1 MTALASQSN
10 NATISH
16 WLAQRIIQLR
26 LTILI
31 LFVAL
36 LSAASVFV
44 PQFRI
49 DASADTLLV
58 KNNALYIKT
67 QQANQRF
74 SPDEFIL
81 VAYKPRDGEIFSTTT
96 FTDLSWLREQ
106 YLTLPRVQSVTSIL
120 TVPLLTDASMLT
132 TDANVAELT
141 WQKQRYS
148 PQQMQQ
154 MLSDHPIFTDLLINR
169 AQTAT
174 ALQIVFKPNP
184 ELIKL
189 DEQILAVQQNS
200 LKRSLTAAEQQKIE
214 QLQQQADP
222 LRQALV
228 KQRQQELQQIGNINL
243 QVAQRAETFT
253 GGAYVVA
260 QHLVEIISSDLMLF
274 GSAIAGIIAVLL
286 LLLYRSIRWV
296 VFPLLAC
303 AASVWLTLGLFA
315 VLDIRA
321 TVISA
326 NFIALQL
333 ILTLAVMIHLIA
345 TYREVARNN
354 PDDNQQQRIISTLQ
368 QKLAPCFYATVT
380 TSVGFGSLVFSGIQ
394 PVVAFGFMMLIAML
408 ITMSV
413 SLLLFPALLSL
424 LKANTETSDFAF
436 ISAALQGLRRWVQR
450 APWVCI
456 ISVVLGFALLAP
468 GLARLNVENS
478 FINYFA
484 SDTQVYKELKFIDQ
498 EFGGSTPLDIVI
510 NLQAEDAANNLLL
523 SARQFNQLHL
533 AHAAVAAFAASGNVT
548 SLVNF
553 TTLARRLNGNK
564 PLTEYELNS
573 IYRMLDEKVA
583 NQLIG
588 AYLSEKPLQAR
599 ISTRIQDTTAGLD
612 REQLMQQLN
621 QDLQSVGLSADQY
634 SLTNL
639 FVLYQDILSRLFDSQ
654 IKTLGLVYLAMAIL
668 LLLIFRSVKITII
681 ALIPNVCTT
690 LGILGLIGWLGITL
704 DLMTIT
710 IAAIAMGIA
719 VDDTIHFVHNYLQA
733 PKAQALK
740 SSFAHTGIAILFTS
754 VVIAAGFAVFG
765 FSSFLPSV
773 YFGILTAAAM
783 LMALVTDL
791 TILPALLSRFVK
803 QRGADKVKVTDIGN
817 LSS

>member
-1 MTALASQSN
+1 MTASASRSN
-10 NATISH
+10 NSSASH
-16 WLAQRIIQLR
+16 WLAEKIMQLR
-26 LTILI
+26 VVILL
-31 LFVAL
+31 LFITLLAL
-36 LSAASVFV
+36 AAFFV

-81 VAYKPRDGEIFSTTT
+81 VAYKPRNTAVFSTTT
-96 FTDLSWLREQ
+96 FNDLIWLREQ

-120 TVPLLTDASMLT
+120 TVPLLTDASVLT
-132 TDANVAELT
+132 TDANVAELS
-141 WQKQRYS
+141 WQTQQFS

-154 MLSDHPIFTDLLINR
+154 MLSDHPLFTDLLVNK

-174 ALQIVFKPNP
+174 ALQIVFKPDP
-184 ELIKL
+184 ELTALERK
-189 DEQILAVQQNS
+189 ILAVQQNS
-200 LKRSLTAAEQQKIE
+200 LQRPLTTDEEQQLE

-228 KQRQQELQQIGNINL
+228 KQRQQELQHINSINQ
-243 QVAQRAETFT
+243 QVDERAETFT

-260 QHLVEIISSDLMLF
+260 QHLVDIISSDLTVF
-274 GSAIAGIIAVLL
+274 GSAIAGIIAALL

-354 PDDNQQQRIISTLQ
+354 PDHSQQQRIISTLQ
-368 QKLAPCFYATVT
+368 QKLAPCFYATIT
-380 TSVGFGSLVFSGIQ
+380 TSVGFGSLIFSGIQ

-424 LKANTETSDFAF
+424 LKANTETDDFAF
-436 ISAALQGLRRWVQR
+436 ISAGLQALRRLIER
-450 APWVCI
+450 APWACI
-456 ISVVLGFALLAP
+456 ASVLFCFALLLP
-468 GLARLNVENS
+468 GLMRLNVENS

-484 SDTQVYKELKFIDQ
+484 TDTQVYQELRFIDQ

-510 NLQAEDAANNLLL
+510 NLQPEDAKDDLLL
-523 SARQFNQLHL
+523 SAKQFNQLHL
-533 AHAAVAAFAASGNVT
+533 AHAVVAEFSASGNVT

-553 TTLARRLNGNK
+553 TTLARQLNDDK

-573 IYRMLDEKVA
+573 IYRLLDEKVA
-583 NQLIG
+583 SQLVG
-588 AYLSEKPLQAR
+588 AYLSEQPLQAR

-621 QDLQSVGLSADQY
+621 QDLQRVGLSEDQY

-668 LLLIFRSVKITII
+668 LLLIFRSVKIAII

-690 LGILGLIGWLGITL
+690 LGILGLIGWLGIPL
-704 DLMTIT
+704 DIMTIT

-719 VDDTIHFVHNYLQA
+719 VDDTIHFVHNYLKA
-733 PKAQALK
+733 PQQQALQN
-740 SSFAHTGIAILFTS
+740 SFAHTGIAILFTS

-773 YFGILTAAAM
+773 YFGLLTAAAM
-783 LMALVTDL
+783 LLALAADL

-803 QRGADKVKVTDIGN
+803 PAEANQAPVAKTKSRQ
-817 LSS
+817 

>member
-1 MTALASQSN
+1 MTTSASHSSKAPVSN
-10 NATISH
+10 
-16 WLAQRIIQLR
+16 WLAQRILQLR
-26 LTILI
+26 IAILL
-31 LFVAL
+31 LFAVL
-36 LSAASVFV
+36 LAAAAVFV

-81 VAYKPRDGEIFSTTT
+81 VAYKPHNGEIFSSST
-96 FTDLSWLREQ
+96 FNDLTWLREQ
-106 YLTLPRVQSVTSIL
+106 YLALSRVQSVTSIL
-120 TVPLLTDASMLT
+120 TVPLLSDASVLT
-132 TDANVAELT
+132 SDADVAELT
-141 WQKQRYS
+141 WQEQQFS

-154 MLSDHPIFTDLLINR
+154 MLSDHPIFTDLLINK

-174 ALQIVFKPNP
+174 ALQIVFKPDP
-184 ELIKL
+184 ELGAL
-189 DEQILAVQQNS
+189 EQEILAVQQNS
-200 LKRSLTAAEQQKIE
+200 LQRPLTADEEQKLE

-228 KQRQQELQQIGNINL
+228 KQRQQELKQISHINQ
-243 QVAQRAETFT
+243 QVAQQAETFT

-260 QHLVEIISSDLMLF
+260 QHLVDIISSDLTVF
-274 GSAIAGIIAVLL
+274 GSAITGIIAVLL

-354 PDDNQQQRIISTLQ
+354 PDHSQQQRIISTLQ

-424 LKANTETSDFAF
+424 LNARNETDDFAF
-436 ISAALQGLRRWVQR
+436 ITAGLQATRRLVER
-450 APWVCI
+450 APWACI
-456 ISVVLGFALLAP
+456 VVVLLLFSLLLP
-468 GLARLNVENS
+468 GLMRLNVENS

-484 SDTQVYKELKFIDQ
+484 SDTQVYQELRFIDQ

-510 NLQAEDAANNLLL
+510 NLEPEDGDSNLLL
-523 SARQFNQLHL
+523 SAKQFNQLHV

-553 TTLARRLNGNK
+553 TTLARQLNDDK

-573 IYRMLDEKVA
+573 IYRLLDEKVA
-583 NQLIG
+583 SQLVG
-588 AYLSEKPLQAR
+588 AYLSDKPLQAR

-621 QDLQSVGLSADQY
+621 QDLQSVGLTPQQY

-639 FVLYQDILSRLFDSQ
+639 FVLYQNILSRLFDSQ

-668 LLLIFRSVKITII
+668 LLLIFRSVKIAVI

-690 LGILGLIGWLGITL
+690 LGILGLIGWLGIPL
-704 DLMTIT
+704 DIMTIT

-719 VDDTIHFVHNYLQA
+719 VDDTIHFVHNYLKA
-733 PKAQALK
+733 PRGQALQN
-740 SSFAHTGIAILFTS
+740 SFAHTGIAMLFTS
-754 VVIAAGFAVFG
+754 TVIAAGFAIFG

-773 YFGILTAAAM
+773 YFGLLTAAAM
-783 LMALVTDL
+783 LMALAADL
-791 TILPALLSRFVK
+791 TILPALLSRFVQPAASEK
-803 QRGADKVKVTDIGN
+803 A
-817 LSS
+817 